1 MKNSLDR
8 DIISEEYILRN
19 RFKVKKLDTSKQKII
34 LDKNKGFVREIVKQE
49 SKFND
54 ILYKYQKQSE

>member
-1 MKNSLDR
+1 MKKSLNR
-8 DIISEEYILRN
+8 DIILEEYSFRN
-19 RFKVKKLDTSKQKII
+19 RFKEKELYKTKQKII

-54 ILYKYQKQSE
+54 ILYKDQQQSE